1 MRWLLRYTYRL
12 IYLAVF
18 ITVAGCSNE
27 QSRSRILDKIERQV
41 NIAPFSTIARLDS
54 IDADRLS
61 EGNRALYMLLRAESL
76 HRLNLP
82 QDPVGTLDESI
93 RHFRTYGD
101 KGRTARSMLHHGIA
115 LYEHNRY
122 REAVSVILEASEMAR
137 DTVAPFLKFYINES
151 LGRINRKKGS
161 DQKAL
166 QYYRMALHHA
176 RYCADEDLRVS
187 VINSITD
194 IFDYLNMPDS
204 MAMYISRID
213 PFKYN
218 FNEEL
223 QAQLLTN
230 KASLA
235 LRMKDTATAV
245 SLLNKAVDTHP
256 LVFKTRKLMGDIY
269 AGQGNMEKA
278 CELWYETAVRTE
290 RDISFNANMNLFRYF
305 DSTHQYKHAIVIL
318 KRMTSQY
325 ESISSDEGLTGIVGA
340 QAQHEIDASKK
351 AHERKLRNI
360 VAASLLLII
369 ITVTTVVYQRRRIR
383 NLNRNYSADMMTYNI
398 VSDRMAAL
406 MKKNETDETT
416 IARKT
421 DEIKQLQ
428 EKLAEYQDDRR
439 QPDDWNMQEQLMQAP
454 IVTRM
459 HALASRG
466 MEADDTEWKEMY
478 ELTRTYLP
486 QLTALL
492 YGTTVINTNEINVC
506 LLIRLRFIPS
516 EIAVLTGTSPQTITN
531 IRSRMLSKLFNEK
544 GGARDFDA
552 RIRTIN

>member
-1 MRWLLRYTYRL
+1 M
-12 IYLAVF
+12 AVF
-18 ITVAGCSNE
+18 LTATGCSNE
-27 QSRSRILDKIERQV
+27 QSRSRMLDKIERQV
-41 NIAPFSTIARLDS
+41 NIAPFSAMARLDS
-54 IDADRLS
+54 LDADNLS
-61 EGNRALYMLLRAESL
+61 EAHRALYILLRAEGL
-76 HRLNLP
+76 HRLKLP
-82 QDPVGTLDESI
+82 QDNVGTLDESI
-93 RHFRTYGD
+93 AFFRTNGD
-101 KGRTARSMLHHGIA
+101 KGRAARSMLHHGIA
-115 LYEHNRY
+115 LYENNRR
-122 REAVSVILEASEMAR
+122 REAMSVILEASEMGK
-137 DTVAPFLKFYINES
+137 DTVAPFFNFYLNES
-151 LGRINRKKGS
+151 LGYINHYIGS
-161 DQKAL
+161 NKNAL
-166 QYYRMALHHA
+166 HHYRMALHHA
-176 RYCADEDLRVS
+176 RYCADENLRVS
-187 VINSITD
+187 AINSITD
-194 IFDYLNMPDS
+194 IFDNLDMPDS
-204 MAMYISRID
+204 MSLYISRID
-213 PFKYN
+213 PFN
-218 FNEEL
+218 RQLDEEL
-223 QAQLLTN
+223 LAQMFTN

-235 LRMKDTATAV
+235 LRMKDTVEAV
-245 SLLNKAVDTHP
+245 SLLNKAMETHT
-256 LVFKTRKLMGDIY
+256 LVFKARKLMGDIY
-269 AGQGNMEKA
+269 AGRGNMDKA
-278 CELWYETAVRTE
+278 CELWLEATIRPQ
-290 RDISFNANMNLFRYF
+290 RDINFDANMKLFKHF
-305 DSTHQYKHAIVIL
+305 DSTHQYMRAINVI
-318 KRMTSQY
+318 KRMTLQY
-325 ESISSDEGLTGIVGA
+325 EAVCADEGLTGIAGA
-340 QAQHEIDASKK
+340 QAQHEIEASRKIQ
-351 AHERKLRNI
+351 ERKLRNMVAVVVLI
-360 VAASLLLII
+360 VV

-383 NLNRNYSADMMTYNI
+383 NLNKNYSADMMTYNI